1 MCIDFD
7 LSSKAW
13 LLNKKKEKNSTYK
26 YVCMAKTKKNL
37 PCKNNPIVH
46 TNYCRIHNK
55 NNYIY

>member
-26 YVCMAKTKKNL
+26 YICMAKTKKNL
-37 PCKNNPIVH
+37 ACKNNPIVH
-46 TNYCRIHNK
+46 TNYCHIHSK
-55 NNYIY
+55 K